1 MSATLEGIFDPNASG
16 NPPVMGGGKNL
27 PPSDPTG
34 HLVSIVESSM
44 KPTSKGTGTMLA
56 LCLRILE
63 GPNANV
69 EGDWN
74 LNIQNSNQTTVRIAM
89 QELACICHAVGE
101 LGQVQDVAVLHDRPF
116 RVVVALQSGENG
128 EKGYTEVTKVLRAD
142 GTKLSQPAGNA
153 SAAPAPAQAAP
164 AQAAPAQAAPAQAA
178 PAQAAPAQAAP
189 SPAQPAQAAPAQA
202 APVTPATPGGF
213 PVTDTV
219 QPAQAAPAQAQ
230 AAPAMQPAEAPP
242 AQAAQAA
249 PAQAAP
255 AQAAPGTEKPPW
267 SQG

>member
-44 KPTSKGTGTMLA
+44 KPTSKGTGTMLV
-56 LCLRILE
+56 LSLRILE

-89 QELACICHAVGE
+89 QELACVCHAVGE
-101 LGQVQDVAVLHDRPF
+101 LGQVQDVGVLHDRPF
-116 RVVVALQSGENG
+116 RVVVTLQSGENG

-153 SAAPAPAQAAP
+153 SAAPAPAQPAP
-164 AQAAPAQAAPAQAA
+164 AQAAPAQAAPA
-178 PAQAAPAQAAP
+178 PAQAQT
-189 SPAQPAQAAPAQA
+189 

-219 QPAQAAPAQAQ
+219 QPAQAAPAPAQ

-242 AQAAQAA
+242 AQAAPAHPA

-255 AQAAPGTEKPPW
+255 AYTALGLDESSCVAAHHPR

>member
-101 LGQVQDVAVLHDRPF
+101 LGQVQDVGILHDRPF

-153 SAAPAPAQAAP
+153 SAAPAPAQPAQAQAP
-164 AQAAPAQAAPAQAA
+164 PAPAQAQAAPAPAQAT
-178 PAQAAPAQAAP
+178 
-189 SPAQPAQAAPAQA
+189 
-202 APVTPATPGGF
+202 PVTPATPGGF

-230 AAPAMQPAEAPP
+230 AAPAMQPAETAPAP
-242 AQAAQAA
+242 APAAQAA
-249 PAQAAP
+249 PAPAP
-255 AQAAPGTEKPPW
+255 AQAAPVQAQADPSQEKPPW

>member
-1 MSATLEGIFDPNASG
+1 MSATLEGIFDPNASD

-44 KPTSKGTGTMLA
+44 KPTSKGTGTMLV

-63 GPNANV
+63 GPNANA

-74 LNIQNSNQTTVRIAM
+74 LNIQNSSQTAVRIAM
-89 QELACICHAVGE
+89 QQLSCICHAVGE
-101 LGQVQDVAVLHDRPF
+101 LGKVQDVGVLHDRPF
-116 RVVVALQSGENG
+116 RVVVVLQSGENG

-153 SAAPAPAQAAP
+153 SAAPAPAQPAPAPAQPAP
-164 AQAAPAQAAPAQAA
+164 AQAAPA
-178 PAQAAPAQAAP
+178 
-189 SPAQPAQAAPAQA
+189 
-202 APVTPATPGGF
+202 PATPGGF
-213 PVTDTV
+213 PVTDAV

-255 AQAAPGTEKPPW
+255 GTEKPPW
-267 SQG
+267 SEG

>member
-44 KPTSKGTGTMLA
+44 KPTSKGTGTMLV

-101 LGQVQDVAVLHDRPF
+101 LGQIQDVGLLHDRPF
-116 RVVVALQSGENG
+116 RVVVVLQSGENG

-153 SAAPAPAQAAP
+153 TAAPAPAP
-164 AQAAPAQAAPAQAA
+164 T
-178 PAQAAPAQAAP
+178 
-189 SPAQPAQAAPAQA
+189 QA

-219 QPAQAAPAQAQ
+219 QPAEAPPAQAQ

-242 AQAAQAA
+242 AQAAQSAPA
-249 PAQAAP
+249 QAQPAQAAP
-255 AQAAPGTEKPPW
+255 TQAAPAPTQAAPTQASPAAEKPPW

>member
-164 AQAAPAQAAPAQAA
+164 AQAAP
-178 PAQAAPAQAAP
+178 

>member
-101 LGQVQDVAVLHDRPF
+101 LGQVQDVGVLHDRPF

-142 GTKLSQPAGNA
+142 GTKLSQPAGNGA
-153 SAAPAPAQAAP
+153 AAPAPAPAQPAQPAPAQVSPAQAPP
-164 AQAAPAQAAPAQAA
+164 AQAA
-178 PAQAAPAQAAP
+178 
-189 SPAQPAQAAPAQA
+189 AQAAPAQA

-219 QPAQAAPAQAQ
+219 QPAQAAPAPAQ

-242 AQAAQAA
+242 AQAAPA

-255 AQAAPGTEKPPW
+255 IQAQADPSQEKPPW

>member
-44 KPTSKGTGTMLA
+44 KPTKSGTGTMLA
-56 LCLRILE
+56 LSLRILE
-63 GPNANV
+63 GPNANA

-101 LGQVQDVAVLHDRPF
+101 LGQVQDVGVLHDRPF
-116 RVVVALQSGENG
+116 RVVVTLQSGENG

-153 SAAPAPAQAAP
+153 TAAPAPAPAPAQPAPAAPAQPAPAQPAPAPVQAAP
-164 AQAAPAQAAPAQAA
+164 AQAAPAQ
-178 PAQAAPAQAAP
+178 
-189 SPAQPAQAAPAQA
+189 
-202 APVTPATPGGF
+202 ATPGGF

-219 QPAQAAPAQAQ
+219 QPAQAAPAMQPAETPHAQ
-230 AAPAMQPAEAPP
+230 AAPAQAAPAPAQEAP
-242 AQAAQAA
+242 A

-255 AQAAPGTEKPPW
+255 AQAAPAPAQAAPAAEKPPW

>member
-101 LGQVQDVAVLHDRPF
+101 LGQVQDVGVLHDRPF

-153 SAAPAPAQAAP
+153 SAAP
-164 AQAAPAQAAPAQAA
+164 A

>member
-178 PAQAAPAQAAP
+178 P